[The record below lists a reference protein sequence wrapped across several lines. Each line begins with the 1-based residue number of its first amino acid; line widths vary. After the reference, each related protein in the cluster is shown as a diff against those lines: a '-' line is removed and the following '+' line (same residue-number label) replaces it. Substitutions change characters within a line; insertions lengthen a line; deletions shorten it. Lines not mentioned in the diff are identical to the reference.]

1 MAAMVI
7 EVPEE
12 LKDVGEAMRTLIAV
26 VVSAMRASAGAKA
39 VDYGRVEREMA
50 ELAAGIERAAHRGIL
65 QQLDVNREH
74 VMIGGE
80 RHTRVGHSDA
90 TYYTLAGPV
99 VVTGRALY
107 RRDGE
112 RNGKV
117 VDAVSLR
124 TGALDGGWLPQA
136 ARAMAHLVQQGTS
149 REAEQ
154 TAAQLGRLP
163 YSRCSFERVTHQ
175 VGKLY
180 VGAHAD
186 IEDVLIGAYDL
197 PQAARS
203 VSVSLDRVS
212 VPIEEPRPRPTGR
225 PPKGAPKR
233 PVTRAFR
240 MAYCATVTLHDK
252 DGDALH
258 TIRYGR
264 MPQGDVDA
272 LCDALAGD
280 VVALLGK
287 RPDLEVVLLTDGA
300 AEMRDRLARHINRE
314 RIGVDPRQLVDF
326 WHVVE
331 KLGRAAQLIYGLTA
345 AESSIQRWK
354 LLLCNST
361 QAVSRILGELKRSGK
376 RNVRVGDSCPVG
388 DAITYLENQRDRMG
402 YVVARLLGLP
412 IGSGN
417 VEATCKS
424 LVGVRMKRP
433 GSRWKESTGDHVIQL
448 RALALSDRWDAGIDL
463 TLRPLRRAVRVA

>member
-1 MAAMVI
+1 MVI

-12 LKDVGEAMRTLIAV
+12 LKDFGEAIRDLVVAV
-26 VVSAMRASAGAKA
+26 EGAAKAGAGGKA
-39 VDYGRVEREMA
+39 VDYARVERE
-50 ELAAGIERAAHRGIL
+50 LAARTAAVERAAHGGIL
-65 QQLDVNREH
+65 RRLEVDRER
-74 VMIGGE
+74 VMIAGAPY
-80 RHTRVGHSDA
+80 TRVGHSDA

-99 VVTGRALY
+99 VVAGRALY

-124 TGALDGGWLPQA
+124 TGALEGGWLPQT
-136 ARAMAHLVQQGTS
+136 ARAMAHMVQQGTS

-154 TAAQLGRLP
+154 TAAQMGRLP
-163 YSRCSFERVTHQ
+163 YSRCSFERVAHL
-175 VGKLY
+175 VGELY

-186 IEDVLIGAYDL
+186 IEDGLMAAYEV
-197 PQAARS
+197 PRAVRS
-203 VSVSLDRVS
+203 VSVSLDRVA
-212 VPIEEPRPRPTGR
+212 VPMEEPRPRPPGR
-225 PPKGAPKR
+225 PRKGAPKR

-240 MAYCATVTLHDK
+240 MAYCATVTLHD
-252 DGDALH
+252 GEGTALH
-258 TIRYGR
+258 TVRYGR
-264 MPQGDVDA
+264 MPKGDIDS

-280 VVALLGK
+280 VVTLLGK
-287 RPDLEVVLLTDGA
+287 RRDLDVVLLTDGA
-300 AEMRDRLARHINRE
+300 PELRDRLAQHLSQD
-314 RIGVDPRQLVDF
+314 RIGVEARQLVDF

-331 KLGRAAQLIYGLTA
+331 KLGRAAQVIHGPTGA
-345 AESSIQRWK
+345 QPVVQRWK

-361 QAVSRILGELKRSGK
+361 RAVPRILRELTASGK
-376 RNVRVGDSCPVG
+376 RDVRVGDACPVH

-424 LVGVRMKRP
+424 LVGVRMKRA
-433 GSRWKESTGDHVIQL
+433 GSRWKEPTGEHIIQL
-448 RALALSDRWDAGIDL
+448 RALALSDRWDHAIDL
-463 TLRPLRRAVRVA
+463 TLRPLRRAVRAA

>member
-1 MAAMVI
+1 MMI
-7 EVPEE
+7 EIPEG
-12 LKDVGEAMRTLIAV
+12 LKEFGEAMRDLVSTVEKAMSAAV
-26 VVSAMRASAGAKA
+26 GGRAL
-39 VDYGRVEREMA
+39 DYAQVEREVA
-50 ELAAGIERAAHRGIL
+50 TRGAAVEREAHRGIL
-65 QQLDVNREH
+65 RRLDVDREH
-74 VMIGGE
+74 VMIEGA
-80 RHTRVGHSDA
+80 RHTRVGHCDA
-90 TYYTLAGPV
+90 TYYTMTGAV
-99 VVTGRALY
+99 VVPRALY

-124 TGALDGGWLPQA
+124 AGALGGGWLPQT
-136 ARAMAHLVQQGTS
+136 ARAMAFLIQQGTS
-149 REAEQ
+149 REAEE

-163 YSRCSFERVTHQ
+163 YSRCSFERVAHD
-175 VGKLY
+175 VGRLF
-180 VGAHAD
+180 VAAHAD
-186 IEDVLIGAYDL
+186 VEDALMAVYEL
-197 PQAARS
+197 PRGVRS
-203 VSVSLDRVS
+203 MSVSLDRVS
-212 VPIEEPRPRPTGR
+212 VPMEEPRPRPTGR
-225 PPKGAPKR
+225 PVKGAAKR

-252 DGDALH
+252 DGQAQH

-264 MPQGDVDA
+264 MPLGDVDA

-280 VVALLGK
+280 VVALLAK

-300 AEMRDRLARHINRE
+300 AEMRDRLARHINSE

-331 KLGRAAQLIYGLTA
+331 KLGRAAQLIHGVTA
-345 AESSIQRWK
+345 SGPVVQRWK

-361 QAVSRILGELKRSGK
+361 KAVSRILGELERSGK
-376 RNVRVGDSCPVG
+376 RNVRVGDAKPVG

-448 RALALSDRWDAGIDL
+448 RALALSDRWDTGVDL
-463 TLRPLRRAVRVA
+463 TLRPLRRAVRAA

>member
-1 MAAMVI
+1 MVI

-12 LKDVGEAMRTLIAV
+12 LKDLGEAMRALLTVVDGAMKAAV
-26 VVSAMRASAGAKA
+26 GGKA
-39 VDYGRVEREMA
+39 VDYARVERDVA
-50 ELAAGIERAAHRGIL
+50 EHTAALERAAHRGIL
-65 QQLDVNREH
+65 QRLDVDHER
-74 VMIGGE
+74 VMIGGA

-90 TYYTLAGPV
+90 TYYTLAGAV
-99 VVTGRALY
+99 VVPGRALY

-124 TGALDGGWLPQA
+124 AGALDGGWLPQT

-149 REAEQ
+149 REAEE
-154 TAAQLGRLP
+154 TVAELRRLP
-163 YSRCSFERVTHQ
+163 YSRCSFERVAHQ
-175 VGKLY
+175 VGALY
-180 VGAHAD
+180 VAAHAD
-186 IEDVLIGAYDL
+186 IEDALMETFEL
-197 PQAARS
+197 PRGARS
-203 VSVSLDRVS
+203 VSVSLDRVAT
-212 VPIEEPRPRPTGR
+212 PMEEPRPRPAGR

-233 PVTRAFR
+233 PVSRVWR
-240 MAYCATVTLHDK
+240 MSYCATVTLHDAE
-252 DGDALH
+252 GNALH

-264 MPQGDVDA
+264 MPQSDVDS

-280 VVALLGK
+280 VVALLAKK
-287 RPDLEVVLLTDGA
+287 RGLEIVLLTDGA
-300 AEMRDRLARHINRE
+300 PEMRDRLARHLSRE

-331 KLGRAAQLIYGLTA
+331 KLGRAAQVIYGGTA
-345 AESSIQRWK
+345 AEPVIQRWK
-354 LLLCNST
+354 LLLLNSER
-361 QAVSRILGELKRSGK
+361 AVTRILRELQGSAKGD
-376 RNVRVGDSCPVG
+376 VRVGDSCPVS

-448 RALALSDRWDAGIDL
+448 RALALSDRWAAGIDL
-463 TLRPLRRAVRVA
+463 TLRPLRRAVRAA